1 MMSLEMFLN
10 ISGNALS
17 QNFTEVDATVTLFKN
32 QISGMH
38 NILFTFPILA
48 LVLEVYEY

>member
-10 ISGNALS
+10 ISGMPWS

-32 QISGMH
+32 QISRNAQH
-38 NILFTFPILA
+38 TFHIPILA